1 MTKKDFKF
9 FELKYLGDE
18 VMKWA
23 VISVTQKGVKK
34 ALDVS
39 GKINCDIYTLPKYSV
54 NGTIAMDEGFRKGV
68 EDIFFRYKTLL
79 FIMASGIVVRSIAP
93 YIKTKDVDPG
103 VLVMDEEGNFV
114 TSLLSGHLGGA
125 NTACEKI
132 AEAVGAV
139 PVISTASDV
148 SGSTAVD
155 TIAIA
160 IKGKMDSLE
169 KAKQVTSLIVGGEK
183 VNLKLPE
190 NVVLGEENSAGVI
203 VLSNRREVKI
213 SQIIPQNIVVGIGCR
228 RGTSRDSI
236 IEAVEKAMD
245 EANLHMD
252 SIRIFAT
259 VDLKGDEEGLLE
271 AVKYYNKEI
280 AVISREEIL
289 PIEND
294 FEGSDFVKKSI
305 GVKSVSAPCALLASK
320 SKGQFITE
328 KMRHNGITVSLYEE
342 EIRKDG

>member
-54 NGTIAMDEGFRKGV
+54 HGTIAMDEGFRKGV
-68 EDIFFRYKTLL
+68 EDIFFRYKTIL

-169 KAKQVTSLIVGGEK
+169 KAKQVTSLIVGGKK

-190 NVVLGEENSAGVI
+190 NVVLGESNSAGVI
-203 VLSNRREVKI
+203 VLSNRKELKI

-228 RGTSRDSI
+228 RGTTKESI
-236 IEAVEKAMD
+236 IEAVEKSMD